1 MKKIE
6 SLIYIIILACLCIL
20 AWASVFIWHNLYTAI
35 AFTICILIWLNVT
48 LNEKE

>member
-6 SLIYIIILACLCIL
+6 SIIYIIILICLCIL
-20 AWASVFIWHNLYTAI
+20 TWASVFIWSNLYTA
-35 AFTICILIWLNVT
+35 ALFTICILIWLNVN